1 MALSNVQIT
10 PQLVQAVRD
19 AVDILSIASE
29 HTKLRRSGQRYTGL
43 CPLHKEKS
51 PSFSVDENQ
60 GLFYCFGCGAGGDAI
75 KLHMLLS
82 GDDFP
87 AAIESL
93 AGRYGI
99 ALPTAPRR
107 RGETPERDLEA
118 VLGEAAKFFAAQ
130 LRGSTFA
137 LGYLEKR
144 KIPADLIERFGLG
157 YAPDGWR
164 GLLEALRA
172 KVAVADLEAAGL
184 VAKSDKPGGEHYDR
198 FRHRLM
204 FPIRNASGRLVG
216 FGGRAL
222 GDDKAKYVNTSETE
236 RFHKGFLLYG
246 LDSAKKAIREAGR
259 ALLVEGYFDVIA
271 SVASGVEGTVA
282 SMGTALTPEQTRLLA
297 RYADEIVVGY
307 DGDEAGENASRR
319 ALGLLLAEG
328 LGVRRAIFGAGHD
341 PDSLRL
347 EKGPEAVLKAV
358 TESPDLV
365 SLELDRLIPPDTH
378 RNPRLRAKAA
388 TAVAELLKPIRDSIL
403 RYGYGRVA
411 ADRLAVPVELL
422 WKRLGVDRD
431 TLAAVAGGSTGP
443 SRFPAAETRKLVRSL
458 EERTLQMLLAGV
470 GSGAERVAVEE
481 LPAPEAFFDLTAR
494 NIFEVFSRLY
504 SRKSDTPPGP
514 REVLAELAADGAV
527 IDRMAQ
533 LLLENDVSPK
543 PGELRESLRQLE
555 RRWQQQRLRD
565 LGREIHEA
573 QRLGDAERLTR
584 LLGEKTSLSRTLHTP
599 SPRQP

>member
-19 AVDILSIASE
+19 AVDIVSIANE
-29 HTKLRRSGQRYTGL
+29 HTKLRRSGQRFVGL

-51 PSFSVDENQ
+51 PSFSVDEHQ

-99 ALPTAPRR
+99 PLPTVTRR
-107 RGETPERDLEA
+107 RGEPQERDLEA
-118 VLGEAAKFFAAQ
+118 VLGAAAEYFTAQ
-130 LRGSTFA
+130 LAKSGTARA
-137 LGYLEKR
+137 YLEKR
-144 KIPADLIERFGLG
+144 KMPADLVTRFGLG

-164 GLLEALRA
+164 GLLEALRSR
-172 KVAVADLEAAGL
+172 VPVSDLLAAGL
-184 VAKSDKPGGEHYDR
+184 IANPESGGEPYDR

-204 FPIRNASGRLVG
+204 FPIRNASGRLLG
-216 FGGRAL
+216 FGGRTL
-222 GDDKAKYVNTSETE
+222 GDDKAKYINTAETE
-236 RFHKGFLLYG
+236 RFHKGSILYG
-246 LDSAKKAIREAGR
+246 LDVAKKAIREHGKV
-259 ALLVEGYFDVIA
+259 LLVEGYFDVLA
-271 SVASGVEGTVA
+271 SVAAGVEGTVA
-282 SMGTALTPEQTRLLA
+282 SMGTALTPEQSRLLA
-297 RYADEIVVGY
+297 RYADEVVIGY

-319 ALGLLLAEG
+319 ALALLLAEG
-328 LGVRRAIFGAGHD
+328 LGARRARFGEGHD

-347 EKGPEAVLKAV
+347 ENGAEAVAAAIAEAPDAV
-358 TESPDLV
+358 A
-365 SLELDRLIPPDTH
+365 LEIDRLIPADAH

-388 TAVAELLKPIRDSIL
+388 SAVADLLKPVRDSIL

-422 WKRLGVDRD
+422 WKRLGVDRQG
-431 TLAAVAGGSTGP
+431 LAEASGAK
-443 SRFPAAETRKLVRSL
+443 PAAAAPEARRLVRSL
-458 EERTLQMLLAGV
+458 EERTLQLLLAGTQ
-470 GSGAERVAVEE
+470 ALVEAD
-481 LPAPEAFFDLTAR
+481 LPAEEAFFDPLSR
-494 NIFEVFSRLY
+494 NIFRAFARLY
-504 SRKSDTPPGP
+504 RAGLASSAGRPPGA
-514 REVLAELAADGAV
+514 REVLSELAADGAV
-527 IDRMAQ
+527 VDRMAQ

-599 SPRQP
+599 PPRQP

>member
-19 AVDILSIASE
+19 AVDILAIASE

-99 ALPTAPRR
+99 ALPSAPRR
-107 RGETPERDLEA
+107 RGEPQERDLEA
-118 VLGEAAKFFAAQ
+118 VLGGAAEYFRAQ
-130 LRGSTFA
+130 LDKSGFA
-137 LGYLEKR
+137 RGYLEKR
-144 KIPADLIERFGLG
+144 KIPTELVQRFGLG
-157 YAPDGWR
+157 FAPDGWR

-172 KVAVADLEAAGL
+172 KIPVADLTAAGL
-184 VAKSDKPGGEHYDR
+184 VATPEGGGEPYDR
-198 FRHRLM
+198 FRNRLM

-216 FGGRAL
+216 FGGRTL
-222 GDDKAKYVNTSETE
+222 GDDKAKYINTAETE
-236 RFHKGFLLYG
+236 RFHKSFLLFG
-246 LDSAKKAIREAGR
+246 LDLGKKAIRENGR
-259 ALLVEGYFDVIA
+259 VLLVEGYFDVIA
-271 SVASGVEGTVA
+271 AVAAGVEGTVA

-297 RYADEIVVGY
+297 RYADEVVVGY
-307 DGDEAGENASRR
+307 DGDEAGVNAGRR
-319 ALGLLLAEG
+319 ALALLLAEG
-328 LGVRRAIFGAGHD
+328 LGVRRAQFGAGHD

-347 EKGPEAVLKAV
+347 EKGPAAVLAAV
-358 TESPDLV
+358 TDAPDAV
-365 SLELDRLIPPDTH
+365 NLELDHLIPPDTH

-388 TAVAELLKPIRDSIL
+388 SAVAELLKPIRDSIL

-422 WKRLGVDRD
+422 WKRLGVDREGLS
-431 TLAAVAGGSTGP
+431 TQLGGTGSP
-443 SRFPAAETRKLVRSL
+443 KVPGAETRRLVRSL
-458 EERTLQMLLAGV
+458 EERTLQILFAAGEKV
-470 GSGAERVAVEE
+470 PASE
-481 LPAPEAFFDLTAR
+481 LPAPEAFFDPLAR
-494 NIFEVFSRLY
+494 NIFQAFARLY
-504 SRKSDTPPGP
+504 IAGVDSPPGA

-527 IDRMAQ
+527 VDRMAQ
-533 LLLENDVSPK
+533 LLLENDVSPR

-584 LLGEKTSLSRTLHTP
+584 LLGEKTSLSRTLHSA

>member
-1 MALSNVQIT
+1 MTLSNVQIT

-19 AVDILSIASE
+19 AVDILAIAGE
-29 HTKLRRSGQRYTGL
+29 HTKLRRSGQRWTGL

-75 KLHMLLS
+75 KLHMLLT

-87 AAIESL
+87 AAMESL

-99 ALPTAPRR
+99 PLPIVTRR
-107 RGETPERDLEA
+107 RGEPQERDLEG
-118 VLGEAAKFFAAQ
+118 VLAAAAEYFSTQLKKSAFAK
-130 LRGSTFA
+130 
-137 LGYLEKR
+137 GYLEKR
-144 KIPADLIERFGLG
+144 KIPAELIERFGLG

-164 GLLEALRA
+164 GLLEALRSRLP
-172 KVAVADLEAAGL
+172 VSDLLAAGL
-184 VAKSDKPGGEHYDR
+184 IANPESGGEPYDR

-204 FPIRNASGRLVG
+204 FPIKNASGRLVG
-216 FGGRAL
+216 FGGRTL
-222 GDDKAKYVNTSETE
+222 GDDKAKYINTAETE
-236 RFHKGFLLYG
+236 RFHKSSLLFG
-246 LDSAKKAIREAGR
+246 LDLAKKAIRENGR
-259 ALLVEGYFDVIA
+259 ALLVEGYFDVLA
-271 SVASGVEGTVA
+271 AVAAGVEGTVA
-282 SMGTALTPEQTRLLA
+282 SMGTALTPEQSRLLV
-297 RYADEIVVGY
+297 RYADEVVIGY

-347 EKGPEAVLKAV
+347 EKGPEAVAKAV
-358 TESPDLV
+358 AEAPDAV
-365 SLELDRLIPPDTH
+365 NLEIDRLIPPDTH

-388 TAVAELLKPIRDSIL
+388 SAVSELLKPIRDSIL
-403 RYGYGRVA
+403 RYSYGRVA

-422 WKRLGVDRD
+422 WKRLGVDREA
-431 TLAAVAGGSTGP
+431 LATASGA
-443 SRFPAAETRKLVRSL
+443 PAPPVLGVRKLVRSL
-458 EERTLQMLLAGV
+458 EERALQLLLSGGETVPAG
-470 GSGAERVAVEE
+470 E
-481 LPAPEAFFDLTAR
+481 LPAEEAFFDPLAR
-494 NIFEVFSRLY
+494 NIFKAFARLY
-504 SRKSDTPPGP
+504 STGLVSPPGA
-514 REVLAELAADGAV
+514 REVLSELGADGAV
-527 IDRMAQ
+527 VDRMAQ

-573 QRLGDAERLTR
+573 QRLGDAERLAR
-584 LLGEKTSLSRTLHTP
+584 LLGEKTSLSHALHSP
-599 SPRQP
+599 PPRQP

>member
-1 MALSNVQIT
+1 MSLSNVQIT

-19 AVDILSIASE
+19 AVDILAIAGD
-29 HTKLRRSGQRYTGL
+29 HTKLRRSGQRWTGL

-75 KLHMLLS
+75 KLYMLLS

-99 ALPTAPRR
+99 PLPTRVR
-107 RGETPERDLEA
+107 GRGEAPERDLEA
-118 VLGEAAKFFAAQ
+118 VLGAAAGYFTAQ
-130 LRGSTFA
+130 LAKSAFA
-137 LGYLEKR
+137 RGYLEKR
-144 KIPADLIERFGLG
+144 QMPPELVQRFGLG

-164 GLLEALRA
+164 GLLDALRA
-172 KVAVADLEAAGL
+172 QVPVGDLLAAGL
-184 VAKSDKPGGEHYDR
+184 VANPDGGGEPYDR
-198 FRHRLM
+198 FRNRLM

-216 FGGRAL
+216 FGGRTL
-222 GDDKAKYVNTSETE
+222 GDDKAKYVNTAETE
-236 RFHKGFLLYG
+236 RFHKSSLLYN
-246 LDSAKKAIREAGR
+246 LDQAKKAIREHGK
-259 ALLVEGYFDVIA
+259 ALLVEGYFDVLA
-271 SVASGVEGTVA
+271 SVAAGVEGTVA
-282 SMGTALTPEQTRLLA
+282 SMGTALTPEQARLLV
-297 RYADEIVVGY
+297 RYADEVVVGY

-328 LGVRRAIFGAGHD
+328 LGVRRARFGAGHD

-347 EKGPEAVLKAV
+347 EKGPEAVAAAIA
-358 TESPDLV
+358 EAPDLV
-365 SLELDRLIPPDTH
+365 NLEMERLIPPDTH

-388 TAVAELLKPIRDSIL
+388 SAIADLLKPIRDSIL

-422 WKRLGVDRD
+422 WKRLGVDRQG
-431 TLAAVAGGSTGP
+431 LAVASGAA
-443 SRFPAAETRKLVRSL
+443 PAVPTIEARKLVRSL
-458 EERTLQMLLAGV
+458 EERTLQLLLTGSQGV
-470 GSGAERVAVEE
+470 EPGD
-481 LPAPEAFFDLTAR
+481 LPPEEAFFDPLSR
-494 NIFEVFSRLY
+494 NIFRAFARLY
-504 SRKSDTPPGP
+504 TVGLASPPGA
-514 REVLAELAADGAV
+514 REVLSELAADGAV
-527 IDRMAQ
+527 VDRMAQ

-543 PGELRESLRQLE
+543 SGELRESLRQLE

-584 LLGEKTSLSRTLHTP
+584 LLGEKTTLSRQLHTP